1 MNINIETL
9 LPLEKL
15 QQTPDEIL
23 KVVDKYGQVVLLK
36 DNAPLYVIMQ
46 AQLAVETEKRK
57 ADALKGN
64 PIPDPITPTTT
75 SLTLQEAMRI
85 VLSEAEGHQ
94 MHASELADAV
104 YERGLYVQKNGEKA
118 KYNQM
123 RARCGHYPEMFE
135 AMKGNFIRLRTEKN

>member
-46 AQLAVETEKRK
+46 AQLAVETEKMK
-57 ADALKGN
+57 ADALKEN

-104 YERGLYVQKNGEKA
+104 YERRLYVQKNGEKA

-135 AMKGNFIRLRTEKN
+135 AMKGNFIRLRTEKD